1 MWDAVGTG
9 WQLVRR
15 VAPGTAWHPATDRLE
30 GTEVY
35 GAWPSS
41 NAQTADAT
49 FSISFSDA
57 SFTHFLFATGDE
69 QVWLVCTKEAAVGGY
84 YVGERPV
91 LMSSDSSTPY
101 SAVWLNREANT
112 WDARPDYLF
121 DEDPWISVT
130 DHGPAIAGGK
140 IVYGGDGSAS
150 THAATILPIHNGAN
164 VWIRQAPI

>member
-9 WQLVRR
+9 WELVRR
-15 VAPGTAWHPATDRLE
+15 VKPGTAWHPATDRLK

-35 GAWPSS
+35 GTLPYS

-49 FSISFSDA
+49 FSISFSDT

-91 LMSSDSSTPY
+91 
-101 SAVWLNREANT
+101 
-112 WDARPDYLF
+112 RPH
-121 DEDPWISVT
+121 V
-130 DHGPAIAGGK
+130 
-140 IVYGGDGSAS
+140 V
-150 THAATILPIHNGAN
+150 
-164 VWIRQAPI
+164 R